1 LRESEERF
9 RTFMETASDLMH
21 IADKVGNLTYVN
33 ESMAKTL
40 GYSKEEMIGMHITQ
54 VLTKETLE
62 KRFEADWEELIRK
75 GEIGFETTFKT
86 KDEKKIYGEIK
97 VVAVYDSDGK
107 YLGSRGIFRD
117 ITERK
122 QAEDERK
129 KLEARLRQAQKME
142 AIGTLAGGIAHDFN
156 NILAAIIGYT
166 ELADLQVAE
175 DTKLKENLG
184 EVLKAGGRA
193 RELVKQILAFSR
205 QSEQERMPIQM
216 RSIVKESIK
225 MLRASLPTTIEIRQN
240 IESDLATVEADPTQ
254 MQQIMMNFCTNALH
268 AMSEEGGIL
277 EINLSET
284 ELDSYTAS
292 QYPDLS
298 PGKYIRLTVSDTGH
312 GIDKDVMERIF
323 DPYFTTK
330 EKEKGTGLG
339 LSVVHGIVKSH
350 GGVITVYS
358 EPGKGSTF
366 HVYIPAIQREVVE
379 EKDEIEPLP
388 TGHERVLFI
397 DDEPVLVEIGK
408 QMLEFRIKPDQF
420 DLVITDMTMP
430 QMTGDRLARELM
442 QIRPD
447 IPIII
452 CTGYSERI
460 TEGKAKGMG
469 IKAFVMKPLVMR
481 DLANTVRKALGN
493 EVN

>member
-1 LRESEERF
+1 MIQSVSPDGHF
-9 RTFMETASDLMH
+9 NF
-21 IADKVGNLTYVN
+21 VN
-33 ESMAKTL
+33 KAWHDIL
-40 GYSKEEMIGMHITQ
+40 GYTEKELSELSLFDIIHPESLDHCQKMFKK
-54 VLTKETLE
+54 VL
-62 KRFEADWEELIRK
+62 A
-75 GEIGFETTFKT
+75 GERATNVEVKFVT
-86 KDEKKIYGEIK
+86 KDGSTVFVEGN
-97 VVAVYDSDGK
+97 VAGRYIDDKLVATQGF
-107 YLGSRGIFRD
+107 FRD
-117 ITERK
+117 ITDRK
-122 QAEDERK
+122 QLED
-129 KLEARLRQAQKME
+129 RLRQAQKME

-184 EVLKAGGRA
+184 EVLNAGRRA

-216 RSIVKESIK
+216 RSIVKETIK

-240 IESDLATVEADPTQ
+240 IETDLETVEADPTQ

-312 GIDKDVMERIF
+312 GMDKDVMERIF

-350 GGVITVYS
+350 GGAITVYS

-388 TGHERVLFI
+388 KTNVR
-397 DDEPVLVEIGK
+397 
-408 QMLEFRIKPDQF
+408 
-420 DLVITDMTMP
+420 
-430 QMTGDRLARELM
+430 A
-442 QIRPD
+442 
-447 IPIII
+447 
-452 CTGYSERI
+452 S
-460 TEGKAKGMG
+460 G
-469 IKAFVMKPLVMR
+469 I
-481 DLANTVRKALGN
+481 
-493 EVN
+493 